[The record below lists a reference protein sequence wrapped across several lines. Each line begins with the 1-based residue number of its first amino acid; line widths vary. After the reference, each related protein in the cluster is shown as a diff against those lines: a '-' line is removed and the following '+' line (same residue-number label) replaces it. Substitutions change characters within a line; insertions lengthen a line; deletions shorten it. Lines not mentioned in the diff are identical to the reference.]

1 MFHFRSGKMSQA
13 GADVC
18 SGCPPGKYS
27 GSRAAECI
35 TCSPGRYTRNAES
48 AVCSLCPVGQFSRE
62 HGKSE
67 CVACPAGKYQQESG
81 TTSCKDS
88 PAGAFSESE
97 ATSYSLCEDTDKKG
111 SWSREGSESCNACIE
126 NFFYDNR
133 VDECIEA
140 DMGINCTDK
149 FNVIGSLTIRK
160 HYYRFSNESIG
171 TYRCR
176 SLSCDMKYLL
186 FV

>member
-67 CVACPAGKYQQESG
+67 CVACPAGKSTNPG
-81 TTSCKDS
+81 TAGSAEDVCAVCEAGWYGIAGEPCTQCAAGQVDHDS
-88 PAGAFSESE
+88 QLRARHHVGDVIP
-97 ATSYSLCEDTDKKG
+97 
-111 SWSREGSESCNACIE
+111 CI
-126 NFFYDNR
+126 
-133 VDECIEA
+133 IHISA
-140 DMGINCTDK
+140 PCT
-149 FNVIGSLTIRK
+149 I
-160 HYYRFSNESIG
+160 
-171 TYRCR
+171 
-176 SLSCDMKYLL
+176 
-186 FV
+186 